1 MKKILFL
8 VSAISMVAFADEIS
22 CDDMLRNADSAGVSI
37 MPSTFN
43 SIQRGSWVCH
53 EENGSYVAVS
63 LTEHHI
69 LRIDGTSSVDSYVER
84 LADGER
90 EVSVRIENNRRHVAF
105 LPFGRIDELQSP
117 YL

>member
-22 CDDMLRNADSAGVSI
+22 CVDMLRHADNAGVAI
-37 MPSTFN
+37 MPATFN
-43 SIQRGSWVCH
+43 AIQRGSWVCH
-53 EENGSYVAVS
+53 EEHGSYVAVL

-90 EVSVRIENNRRHVAF
+90 EVSVRIENNRKHVAF
-105 LPFGRIDELQSP
+105 LPFGRIDELQNP